1 MTLNSMSPRSHFP
14 LLNANDASCKKKY
27 HASHEILIQGEQKDE
42 ASVESGAESRG
53 SATRDTLLCA

>member
-1 MTLNSMSPRSHFP
+1 MTLNSMSHFP

>member
-1 MTLNSMSPRSHFP
+1 MSPRSHFP